1 MGAHRVAEKAR
12 TALAQNTNCAVM
24 ERKRLMKRAL
34 SYAVSSDCSS
44 GNSKEI
50 LLTCERQRSSYSQIV
65 SAKLV
70 AARERE

>member
-1 MGAHRVAEKAR
+1 
-12 TALAQNTNCAVM
+12 
-24 ERKRLMKRAL
+24 MKRAL